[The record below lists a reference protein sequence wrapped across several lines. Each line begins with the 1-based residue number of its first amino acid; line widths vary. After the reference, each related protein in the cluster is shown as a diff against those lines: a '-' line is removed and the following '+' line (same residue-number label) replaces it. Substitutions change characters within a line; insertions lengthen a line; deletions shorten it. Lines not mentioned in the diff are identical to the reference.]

1 MEHKLIMSSSDVH
14 NLPNFYSFEEVIK
27 ANRGERQ
34 AEIVKMPQS
43 FNTNQRDSI
52 EIALEFIGESGR
64 NHKK

>member
-1 MEHKLIMSSSDVH
+1 
-14 NLPNFYSFEEVIK
+14 LPNFYSFEEVIK

-34 AEIVKMPQS
+34 AEILKMPQS

-52 EIALEFIGESGR
+52 EIPLEFIGESGR